1 MSFRARV
8 VASAALATA
17 SFLLAPSALAAS
29 HPVQVTG
36 NQLKSALLTQAVTLS
51 ELPGFSLTLNTL
63 VTVEGTDVFTVVSLS
78 GTNDPVSA
86 SAMLKFVNRVKKLR

>member
-8 VASAALATA
+8 VA
-17 SFLLAPSALAAS
+17 FRAPRL
-29 HPVQVTG
+29 
-36 NQLKSALLTQAVTLS
+36 
-51 ELPGFSLTLNTL
+51 SLTLNTL

>member
-36 NQLKSALLTQAVTLS
+36 NQLKSALLPAS
-51 ELPGFSLTLNTL
+51 AFGS
-63 VTVEGTDVFTVVSLS
+63 G

-86 SAMLKFVNRVKKLR
+86 SLMLKFVNRVKKLR